1 MAPLER
7 AWPSRGRPNNVL
19 LLRLLLALSVLV
31 AHSVDLLMGDPG
43 EPVYW
48 LTRQRASLG
57 DFAVEGFMV
66 LSGYLVAESWACS
79 RGTVDFLGKRVLR
92 IYPAFV
98 LCCLLSVL
106 VAAPLGGGDLRS
118 ASPGGLALSTLL
130 LQEPRVPGAMADLP
144 FRGSINGSLW
154 TIAIEFQCYLVLAG
168 LGLIGVLRRRP
179 LVHIAAWT
187 AVLFYGGTVVLG
199 LWTPFARLA
208 VFFAIGAWLYLNP
221 GLVPRRGRWAVAA
234 LALLVVADAMPGPAF
249 FLVLPFAWSY
259 LVLWLA
265 SARVVALPGWL
276 ARSDFSYGAYLYGWP
291 VQQVVIRDLGVVSPP
306 LLLALSLPVT
316 LGLAALSWYG
326 VERRALALKR
336 GLGARLRGAGSTT
349 NRLNSAAGGAD
360 LLANPAA
367 AEAGTGP

>member
-1 MAPLER
+1 MASLER
-7 AWPSRGRPNNVL
+7 AWPTRGRPNNVL
-19 LLRLLLALSVLV
+19 LLRLVLALSVLV

-66 LSGYLVAESWACS
+66 LSGYLVAESLACS
-79 RGTVDFLGKRVLR
+79 AGTFDFLWKRVLR
-92 IYPAFV
+92 IYPAFA
-98 LCCLLSVL
+98 LCVL
-106 VAAPLGGGDLRS
+106 VTVLVVAPLAGGRLAS

-130 LQEPRVPGAMADLP
+130 LQEPRVPGAMLALP
-144 FRGSINGSLW
+144 FRGSLNGSLW

-168 LGLIGVLRRRP
+168 LGVIGVLRRPP

-187 AVLFYGGTVVLG
+187 AVLFYGGTVVLA
-199 LWTPFARLA
+199 LWTPFARLS
-208 VFFAIGAWLYLNP
+208 VFFAIGAWLYFNA
-221 GLVPRRGRWAVAA
+221 GRVPRRGRWALLA
-234 LALLVVADAMPGPAF
+234 LAALVVADALPGPGF

-265 SARVVALPGWL
+265 SAAVVRLPGWL

-291 VQQVVIRDLGVVSPP
+291 VQQLVIGAGVVVPP
-306 LLLALSLPVT
+306 LVFVISLPIT
-316 LGLAALSWYG
+316 LGLAAISWYG
-326 VERRALALKR
+326 VERQALALKR
-336 GLGARLRGAGSTT
+336 RRRGRVSADSLANRGNLGL
-349 NRLNSAAGGAD
+349 GGAD
-360 LLANPAA
+360 LVANPAG